1 MCVDPAFKRV
11 ESRLF
16 SPTAVHVRNLAT
28 MRFDTVVPDVHTPY
42 DFYERIYLD
51 A

>member
-1 MCVDPAFKRV
+1 
-11 ESRLF
+11 L
-16 SPTAVHVRNLAT
+16 SPIDIHVRNGAA
-28 MRFDTVVPDVHTPY
+28 MRFGAVVPDVHTPY

>member
-1 MCVDPAFKRV
+1 MNPVSPHIASTAETR
-11 ESRLF
+11 SR
-16 SPTAVHVRNLAT
+16 SAIG
-28 MRFDTVVPDVHTPY
+28 TVVPDVHTPY